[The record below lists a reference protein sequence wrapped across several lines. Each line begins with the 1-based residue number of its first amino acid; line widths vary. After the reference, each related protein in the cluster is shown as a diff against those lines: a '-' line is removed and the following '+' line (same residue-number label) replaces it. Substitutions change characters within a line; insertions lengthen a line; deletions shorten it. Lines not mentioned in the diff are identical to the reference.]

1 MRPAKE
7 FERELEMFRWEVD
20 AGTQFF
26 YAWLGLH
33 ATIGKNEKV
42 RNLLD
47 DAALFWNTT
56 LYALQAQTFI
66 VLSRVFDQDKKS
78 KHNIDK
84 LLRMGEG
91 RILRKL
97 QSVADQVNALE
108 EDFVALTDAELRA
121 LTDTYRERLED
132 GETLDDLMPEAFA
145 TTREAAKRTDDQ
157 NDGNEQYGENGTVG
171 RKRSA

>member
-84 LLRMGEG
+84 LLRMAQDNPHIFSKFELG
-91 RILRKL
+91 RRKKASSPKAWSDWLRNYL
-97 QSVADQVNALE
+97 QNAYTPTPD
-108 EDFVALTDAELRA
+108 DFRRLRA
-121 LTDTYRERLED
+121 HFFFKQKTAYE
-132 GETLDDLMPEAFA
+132 MIW
-145 TTREAAKRTDDQ
+145 
-157 NDGNEQYGENGTVG
+157 
-171 RKRSA
+171 